1 MGRQGVLNRVGWM
14 GAWSLLAGALAV
26 ELFQTRRLRR
36 RVEEL
41 SSEVAA
47 GGIAAEAVPETRF
60 EDRDEAHQSGA
71 RYD

>member
-1 MGRQGVLNRVGWM
+1 MSRLGALNRVGWM

-26 ELFQTRRLRR
+26 EAFQSRKLRR

-41 SSEVAA
+41 SSEVA
-47 GGIAAEAVPETRF
+47 GGGSAAETVPETRF
-60 EDRDEAHQSGA
+60 DDRDEAHQSGA

>member
-1 MGRQGVLNRVGWM
+1 MSRQGILNRMGWM
-14 GAWSLLAGALAV
+14 GVWSLLAGALAV
-26 ELFQTRRLRR
+26 EAFRARRLRR

-47 GGIAAEAVPETRF
+47 GESVAEAVPETRF
-60 EDRDEAHQSGA
+60 DDRDETHQGGA

>member
-1 MGRQGVLNRVGWM
+1 MSRQGVLNRAGWM
-14 GAWSLLAGALAV
+14 GAWSLLAGVLAV
-26 ELFQTRRLRR
+26 EAFRARRLRR

-47 GGIAAEAVPETRF
+47 DGRAAEAVPETRF
-60 EDRDEAHQSGA
+60 DDRDEAHRSGA

>member
-1 MGRQGVLNRVGWM
+1 MSQQGVLNRVGWM
-14 GAWSLLAGALAV
+14 GAWSLLAGALAI
-26 ELFQTRRLRR
+26 EAFRTSRLRR

-47 GGIAAEAVPETRF
+47 GGSAAEAMPETRF
-60 EDRDEAHQSGA
+60 DDRDEAHQGGA